1 MLVSAFLAAA
11 ALTQSVGNAT
21 GYARTGLLFVPTS
34 ARSSSYRHSRCRL
47 RQHPP
52 CRRRRFR
59 PPLHRLPLLRLRR
72 RRPPF
77 RRFKCLRFRNCRCLH
92 RPRLRR
98 RLLPHRNYRRR
109 DPAHACLG
117 QGYRV
122 FASRAGSR
130 RPASSG
136 AAPPGHPGSVGKRP
150 RRSGRRFCRRW
161 LRRVGRRLVRRSCGC
176 RRVRC
181 TYALD
186 DPYGLPY
193 CGVPAS
199 HRRNGIGV
207 GRRTGGPDHS
217 SDHRGKHQ
225 TGQQNEHDV
234 PRRSSI
240 C

>member
-1 MLVSAFLAAA
+1 MVAAILGTREGAAEGGYRLRSTGVTWTDTVDAAALRDALAAHKVENIMLVSAFLAAA

-122 FASRAGSR
+122 LASPCRVPPSRIFRCRTSRASRVCRQTAAAVRAPVLQALAPARQPAAG
-130 RPASSG
+130 PA
-136 AAPPGHPGSVGKRP
+136 V
-150 RRSGRRFCRRW
+150 
-161 LRRVGRRLVRRSCGC
+161 VR
-176 RRVRC
+176 
-181 TYALD
+181 
-186 DPYGLPY
+186 
-193 CGVPAS
+193 VPA
-199 HRRNGIGV
+199 RQVYIRA
-207 GRRTGGPDHS
+207 
-217 SDHRGKHQ
+217 
-225 TGQQNEHDV
+225 
-234 PRRSSI
+234 
-240 C
+240 